1 METPQMK
8 ELVSNIPPFYERLV
22 EPTDPLGCIDGRP
35 DKDQRSIGIQ
45 MLGGT
50 LNMVV
55 LRALAQ
61 GRDLDESL
69 INEVVAELRNV
80 DSTGAA
86 LPVGVHKGHCG
97 FAHELINIM
106 ATIVEREDEL
116 NARVSQFVKAHE
128 QEFLDFGFDNHENQ
142 IQAAFESIRR
152 FSGEKQI
159 LVIGEDL
166 VDSVTTDPDQ
176 VTDLLGKHEEVAAFV
191 NLKDGYSLDNNLAN
205 GIISPDLIRLEG
217 AIIEKSPAFNLD
229 MWAVRRQARALGI
242 NQNFAVAASLVLY
255 AATEMVLVEQ
265 SGKPAL
271 PMILHT

>member
-1 METPQMK
+1 M
-8 ELVSNIPPFYERLV
+8 V

-55 LRALAQ
+55 LRALEQ
-61 GRDLDESL
+61 GRDIDELL
-69 INEVVAELRNV
+69 IDEVVTELRNV
-80 DSTGAA
+80 DGKGAA

-97 FAHELINIM
+97 FAHELKKIM
-106 ATIVEREDEL
+106 ATIVEREAEL

-128 QEFLDFGFDNHENQ
+128 QEFLDFGFDNQENQ
-142 IQAAFESIRR
+142 IQAVFDSIRR
-152 FSGEKQI
+152 FSTGNQIALVGE
-159 LVIGEDL
+159 EL
-166 VDSVTTDPDQ
+166 VDSVTTDPAQ
-176 VTDLLGKHEEVAAFV
+176 VTNLLGEHKEVAAFV

-205 GIISPDLIRLEG
+205 GVNPPDLIGLEKA
-217 AIIEKSPAFNLD
+217 AIIKSPPFNLD
-229 MWAVRRQARALGI
+229 MWAVRRQARTLRI
-242 NQNFAVAASLVLY
+242 NQNFAVAASLILY

-265 SGKPAL
+265 NGKPAL